1 MTGPKATHTALKVAT
16 TPPMISAGMIPDCD
30 PSTPPMSEPTGMV
43 PQTIVRIVAF
53 ILHFDYRDAYKPGRL

>member
-1 MTGPKATHTALKVAT
+1 MTGPKATHTPLEVA
-16 TPPMISAGMIPDCD
+16 ISVGMIPDCD